1 MHWTDC
7 VLALAYLCILCQR
20 QGVHRCRDLS
30 LNFLLCFIDLYFCL
44 CASTIPSWWLWLCN
58 IVWVRNVDS
67 CITLFSLKIALGIR
81 GLWCFHTNCEIISC
95 SSEKNTIGSS
105 GLWWIYRL
113 LWVVESFSLYWF
125 FNPRTWYISPSI
137 CVIFDFFH
145 QFFFFYIFLYK
156 GLLFLYVNLVLSILL
171 FLLQWWM
178 GLFP

>member
-1 MHWTDC
+1 MRWTDC
-7 VLALAYLCILCQR
+7 VLAIAYLCILCQR

-30 LNFLLCFIDLYFCL
+30 LNFLFCSIDLYFCL

-67 CITLFSLKIALGIR
+67 YITLFSLNIALGIR

-95 SSEKNTIGSS
+95 SSVKNTIGSS

-145 QFFFFYIFLYK
+145 QFFFYIFLYK